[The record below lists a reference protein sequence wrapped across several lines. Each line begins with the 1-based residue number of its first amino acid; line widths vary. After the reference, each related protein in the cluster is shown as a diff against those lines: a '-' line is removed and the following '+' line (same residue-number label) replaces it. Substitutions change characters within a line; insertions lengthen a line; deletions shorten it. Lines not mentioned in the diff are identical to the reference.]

1 MLSFTHYT
9 TLLLDAMCYHA
20 AQLNYDSAMRCIPR
34 IRQAESD
41 FDNLLQ
47 QEIALLER
55 HRNNLD
61 KAYDEH
67 ERLAIAMEDQEY
79 EIGLV
84 YGLFLQHLAIVHVL
98 CVTSLEA
105 HITTRAKEAL
115 GGRFFGDF
123 ERIPLET
130 KWLFLP
136 KLLGVPGF
144 DPGAEPFQSFSQL
157 VKYRNKIIHY
167 KARKEEWNRQGGVPS
182 FLEKLGFTLKAAQNS
197 LDSVKNMITE
207 LANQLKQEPPH
218 WLLAEGG
225 SYLGTEFELS
235 YPDMHRS

>member
-1 MLSFTHYT
+1 MISFTHYT

-20 AQLNYDSAMRCIPR
+20 AQLIYDSAARCIPR

-61 KAYDEH
+61 GAYDEH
-67 ERLAIAMEDQEY
+67 ERLAIVMEGQEY

-84 YGLFLQHLAIVHVL
+84 YGPFLQHLATVHIL

-105 HITTRAKEAL
+105 HINIRAKETL
-115 GGRFFGDF
+115 RGQFFRDF
-123 ERIPLET
+123 ERIPLEA

-136 KLLGVPGF
+136 KLLGFPGF
-144 DPGAEPFQSFSQL
+144 NPGAEPFQGFSQL

-167 KARKEEWNRQGGVPS
+167 KGRKEEWSRQGCVPS
-182 FLEKLGFTLKAAQNS
+182 FLEKLGFTLEAAQNS
-197 LDSVKNMITE
+197 LDSVKSMITE
-207 LANQLKQEPPH
+207 IANQLEQEPPH
-218 WLLAEGG
+218 WLVAEGG
-225 SYLGTEFELS
+225 AYFGSEFEL
-235 YPDMHRS
+235 HLRET